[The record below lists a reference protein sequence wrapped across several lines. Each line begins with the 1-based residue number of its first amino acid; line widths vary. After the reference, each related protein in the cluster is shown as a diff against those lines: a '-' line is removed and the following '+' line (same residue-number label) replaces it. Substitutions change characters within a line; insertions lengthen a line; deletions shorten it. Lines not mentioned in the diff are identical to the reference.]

1 MDELKLFDKL
11 ENCSEIQADDIKRGD
26 HFLYTSTK
34 FKEDGRKCVY
44 AVCYGASK
52 GKLTCNSYVPK
63 GEEKALE
70 DWVVTI
76 TDKYK
81 QYRFYKRNDEDKKS
95 IREVELKLLKKLK
108 PKVIKKIEVEEHEV
122 EEPKPLK
129 KLKPKVIKKIEVE
142 EHGEEDTDYKG
153 PYPPEEVFK
162 KLKKKI

>member
-34 FKEDGRKCVY
+34 FKEEGRKCVY
-44 AVCYGASK
+44 AVCYGSSK

-81 QYRFYKRNDEDKKS
+81 QYRFYKRDDDDKKS
-95 IREVELKLLKKLK
+95 KSVEELKPLKKLK
-108 PKVIKKIEVEEHEV
+108 PKVIKKIEVEEV

-162 KLKKKI
+162 KPKKKI